1 LFGIAEVKFLPN
13 KKHQPPR
20 GMRRIARAGLLA
32 ILLAVGCSG
41 SVTVSSRSPSD
52 TASVI
57 RLRGGVSDADISQP
71 EPSMHDLMARAM
83 ALARKIQNVTGAAEI
98 ARPTAPDFSE
108 LTSKAGNTSSS
119 NADAEYIEKV
129 VFPLFADAAHDIAAE
144 KPDKPA
150 KFLARWFLERA
161 KREFALETSST
172 PFASPSTLESTAV
185 SRASAEPPREGSPR
199 AREIDAVEI
208 EVERPPGTD
217 PVSIGFEQLGFVP
230 PGSRD
235 KAERAAEESPG
246 AFLSEDDAARSPM
259 QKGFLNGGDAARIE
273 PPAGARTT
281 RGAGAVSADELEA
294 ILGPELKPEDA
305 SALAELRNM
314 QGLLASTRRQR
325 EELETFMR
333 RGNMRQD
340 PGTGAWL
347 PPAGESEEGEEEEGA
362 EGAEEGAGLGGGA
375 EGPEGG
381 PPEAD
386 GADQRQMLE
395 SIEQLQRYKEGVD
408 RALAVAKAAEHGSE
422 EGGREEAEVE
432 TEGPNEPWGAGED
445 VATNLLG
452 APWGETNGPA
462 RVPPGETEAQRRAR
476 LQRLCDDANRP
487 VPAPRPQLAARAAAA
502 DLRTMAAAR
511 HSGECRRARG
521 L

>member
-1 LFGIAEVKFLPN
+1 
-13 KKHQPPR
+13 
-20 GMRRIARAGLLA
+20 MRRIARAGLLA

-52 TASVI
+52 IASVI

-83 ALARKIQNVTGAAEI
+83 ALARKIRNVTGAAEI
-98 ARPTAPDFSE
+98 ASPTVPDFPE
-108 LTSKAGNTSSS
+108 LASKAGSTSSS

-129 VFPLFADAAHDIAAE
+129 VFPLFADAAHDIAAV
-144 KPDKPA
+144 KPA
-150 KFLARWFLERA
+150 KPVKFLARWFLERA
-161 KREFALETSST
+161 KQEFALETSST
-172 PFASPSTLESTAV
+172 PFASPSALESTAV
-185 SRASAEPPREGSPR
+185 SSASAEPPREGSPR
-199 AREIDAVEI
+199 AGEADAVEI

-217 PVSIGFEQLGFVP
+217 PVSINFEQLGFAP

-246 AFLSEDDAARSPM
+246 AFLAEDDAARSPI
-259 QKGFLNGGDAARIE
+259 QKGFLSGGDAARIE
-273 PPAGARTT
+273 PPAGVRTT
-281 RGAGAVSADELEA
+281 RGAGAVSADEVEA
-294 ILGPELKPEDA
+294 MLGPELKPEDA
-305 SALAELRNM
+305 AALAELRTM

-325 EELETFMR
+325 EELENFMR

-347 PPAGESEEGEEEEGA
+347 PPAGEGEEGEEEEGA
-362 EGAEEGAGLGGGA
+362 EGAWEGAGLGGGA
-375 EGPEGG
+375 EGPNGG
-381 PPEAD
+381 PPEVDGD
-386 GADQRQMLE
+386 GAEERQMLE
-395 SIEQLQRYKEGVD
+395 DIEQLQHYREGMD
-408 RALAVAKAAEHGSE
+408 HALAVAEAAEHGSK
-422 EGGREEAEVE
+422 EGGREQAEEVE

-462 RVPPGETEAQRRAR
+462 RGPPGETEAQRRAR

-487 VPAPRPQLAARAAAA
+487 VPAPRPQPAAWPAAA
-502 DLRTMAAAR
+502 DLRAMAMAR
-511 HSGECRRARG
+511 GAGERRRALG